1 MPVQILWL
9 NLVANGFQDMALAV
23 EKAEPEILKRK
34 PRDPK
39 EPIFNKVMVSR
50 VVVGGLYMGIS
61 AFALFYTLL
70 EFGYQE
76 ETARNLTLLL
86 MVLFEN
92 VHVFNS
98 RSENNSIFKINHAKN
113 RFLWISVLAAQGIHI
128 ISMYNP
134 FMQSLLSIEPVSL
147 EMWTTL
153 LFIALTLVAV
163 MEAEKFFRKRF

>member
-1 MPVQILWL
+1 M
-9 NLVANGFQDMALAV
+9 M
-23 EKAEPEILKRK
+23 
-34 PRDPK
+34 
-39 EPIFNKVMVSR
+39 SR

-76 ETARNLTLLL
+76 DAARNLTLLL

-98 RSENNSIFKINHAKN
+98 RSEDSSIFKINHAKN
-113 RFLWISVLAAQGIHI
+113 MFLWISVLASQGLHI
-128 ISMYNP
+128 VSMYNP

-147 EMWTTL
+147 EMWSTL
-153 LFIALTLVAV
+153 LLIALVLSVV
-163 MEAEKFFRKRF
+163 MEAEKFFRKKFY

>member
-1 MPVQILWL
+1 
-9 NLVANGFQDMALAV
+9 
-23 EKAEPEILKRK
+23 
-34 PRDPK
+34 
-39 EPIFNKVMVSR
+39 
-50 VVVGGLYMGIS
+50 MGIS

-76 ETARNLTLLL
+76 DAARNLTLLL

-98 RSENNSIFKINHAKN
+98 RSENSSIFKINHARN
-113 RFLWISVLAAQGIHI
+113 RFLWISVLASQGIHI

-147 EMWTTL
+147 EMWSTL
-153 LFIALTLVAV
+153 LLIALVLSVV
-163 MEAEKFFRKRF
+163 MEVEKFFRKKLYLNS